1 MPILQNVLEG
11 EFLCSA
17 VSAFQVGDKSFL
29 LYSEKKEHCGEKGLV
44 SERLKKIKILN
55 DETQFCNYL
64 LIIVR
69 KWTASP
75 ESKGRGLTCR
85 TVSFLS
91 VQSAVV
97 VRTIAKKGEKVII
110 TFMRQKDFMC
120 CKTVFVEAPT

>member
-11 EFLCSA
+11 ELLCSA
-17 VSAFQVGDKSFL
+17 ISAFQVGDKSFL
-29 LYSEKKEHCGEKGLV
+29 PTQTILRKKGTLWR
-44 SERLKKIKILN
+44 ERIGIRKTKEIKVLN

-75 ESKGRGLTCR
+75 ESKGRGLTCE

-91 VQSAVV
+91 IQSAVV
-97 VRTIAKKGEKVII
+97 VRTIAKKGGKL
-110 TFMRQKDFMC
+110 
-120 CKTVFVEAPT
+120 